1 MHALIVLAHP
11 EAKSFNAQ
19 MAETAKAAIKAM
31 GHTAEIS
38 DLYRQGFDPREDL
51 SHFSNP
57 KAPEWFSAQTEQRH
71 AYDTGSLPAQVAAE
85 MEKIERADLVI
96 LQYPV
101 WWFTMP
107 AMLKGWFD
115 RVFVYGAMYTSKM
128 RFDRGRF
135 KGRRAFASISTGAPA
150 ATHGCDGRNGD
161 TDLLMWPMQYSLHYL
176 GYSVLPP
183 FYSFSIESGIQYSD
197 PSVMAERV
205 QGYKDGLTD
214 RLGRLDELEPLK
226 FNGWDDWDEDG
237 RLTPDAPVYSP
248 FMRHPD

>member
-19 MAETAKAAIKAM
+19 MAEAAKEAMEAM

-38 DLYRQGFDPREDL
+38 DLYRQGFDAREDL

-71 AYDTGSLPAQVAAE
+71 AYDTGTLPADIAAE
-85 MEKIERADLVI
+85 MVKLERADLLI

-107 AMLKGWFD
+107 AILKGWFD
-115 RVFVYGAMYTSKM
+115 RVFVYGATYTSKI

-135 KGRRAFASISTGAPA
+135 RGRRAFASISTGAPA
-150 ATHGCDGRNGD
+150 STHGPDGRNGD
-161 TDLLMWPMQYSLHYL
+161 TDLLLWPMQYSLHYL
-176 GYSVLPP
+176 GYTVLPS
-183 FYSFSIESGIQYSD
+183 FYSFSIESGIQYFD
-197 PSVMAERV
+197 PSVMVARV
-205 QGYKDGLTD
+205 EGYKDGLRD
-214 RLGRLDELEPLK
+214 RLGRLDELEPLA

-248 FMRHPD
+248 FMRHTG